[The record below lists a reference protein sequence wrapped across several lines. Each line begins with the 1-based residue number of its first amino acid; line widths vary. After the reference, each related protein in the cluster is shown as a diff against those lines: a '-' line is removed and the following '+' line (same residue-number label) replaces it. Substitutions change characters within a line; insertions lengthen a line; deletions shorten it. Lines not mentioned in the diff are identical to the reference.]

1 MANTLGGLSLAAI
14 AQETLLTLQAQ
25 LPTLNAF
32 TTDFSGEVAT
42 PMSSIS
48 TRVANTVTASDATSG
63 YTASDVTSTAKT
75 ITLDN
80 HVHVTH
86 KFSDAEIADNGFN
99 LLKRTFIDPAAYG
112 VVNKMVDDLLALVT
126 SSNFSGGS
134 VIASSAFAANDTVDL
149 AKELTDANAPRQER
163 VLMLGPAYYAALA
176 KDDAIQASYAWGS
189 SDVIRNND
197 IKTVHGMEVFEYSDI
212 PANSEDLEGFAAHKS
227 ALLIG
232 ARVPD
237 APSDFAGSIENVTDP
252 DSGFTLQLREWYEPK
267 DGARYLTATAMYGV
281 VVGNAAALHRITSS

>member
-25 LPTLNAF
+25 LPVLKAF

-48 TRVANTVTASDATSG
+48 TRVANALTASSAASG
-63 YTASDVTSTAKT
+63 YTASDVTSVAKT
-75 ITLDN
+75 ITLSS
-80 HVHVTH
+80 HVHSTV
-86 KFSDAEIADNGFN
+86 KFSDAEISDNGFN

-126 SSNFSGGS
+126 ASNFAGGS
-134 VIASSAFAANDTVDL
+134 VIADSAFAANSTVDL
-149 AKELTDANAPRQER
+149 AKELTSDNCPRQER

-176 KDDAIQASYAWGS
+176 KDDVIQASYAWGS
-189 SDVIRNND
+189 DSVIRDND
-197 IKTVHGMEVFEYSDI
+197 IKTVHGMEVIEYGDI

-237 APSDFAGSIENVTDP
+237 APSDFAGNIENVTDP
-252 DSGFTLQLREWYEPK
+252 DSGFTLQLREWYEAK

-281 VVGNAAALHRITSS
+281 AVGNGAALHRVTSS

>member
-1 MANTLGGLSLAAI
+1 MLK
-14 AQETLLTLQAQ
+14 
-25 LPTLNAF
+25 AF

-48 TRVANTVTASDATSG
+48 TRVASSVAAVDASSG

-86 KFSDAEIADNGFN
+86 KFSDAEISDNGFN

-126 SSNFSGGS
+126 SSNFAGGS
-134 VIASSAFAANDTVDL
+134 VIADSAFAANNTVDL
-149 AKELTDANAPRQER
+149 AKELTDDNCPRQDR
-163 VLMLGPAYYAALA
+163 VLMLGPSYYAALA

-189 SDVIRNND
+189 DSVIRDND
-197 IKTVHGMEVFEYSDI
+197 IKTVHGMEVIEYGDI

-252 DSGFTLQLREWYEPK
+252 DSGFTLQLREWYEAK

-281 VVGNAAALHRITSS
+281 AVGNAAALHRVTSS